1 MSCCDSLDEG
11 PWAAILVMRWPL
23 DTRQWAAILVMI
35 DYQWHAE
42 GKTRIK
48 LVVQQAVVST
58 QDGRRTSGRWE
69 SHASTNPQ
77 WHLQLVEYGGHREL
91 VALDTRLHKAQGA
104 LPLPLNT
111 LHNRQR
117 LQLAHQRACLLMKK

>member
-1 MSCCDSLDEG
+1 MSCHDSLDEG
-11 PWAAILVMRWPL
+11 PWAAMLVNLWPL

-58 QDGRRTSGRWE
+58 QDGTEARWGSDAPVGGGRAMSAPTPSGTFKLRNCCGMW
-69 SHASTNPQ
+69 
-77 WHLQLVEYGGHREL
+77 
-91 VALDTRLHKAQGA
+91 
-104 LPLPLNT
+104 
-111 LHNRQR
+111 
-117 LQLAHQRACLLMKK
+117 

>member
-48 LVVQQAVVST
+48 LVVQANKLWCQLKMEQKQGGAAT
-58 QDGRRTSGRWE
+58 HQWE
-69 SHASTNPQ
+69 VGEPCQH
-77 WHLQLVEYGGHREL
+77 
-91 VALDTRLHKAQGA
+91 
-104 LPLPLNT
+104 
-111 LHNRQR
+111 
-117 LQLAHQRACLLMKK
+117 